1 MQMSNPVIF
10 CDPFVRCITT
20 KMVGNAPRIK

>member
-1 MQMSNPVIF
+1 MQMSNSVIF

-20 KMVGNAPRIK
+20 NMVGGTLRIK

>member
-1 MQMSNPVIF
+1 MQMSNAVIF

-20 KMVGNAPRIK
+20 NMVGDALRIK

>member
-1 MQMSNPVIF
+1 MQMSNAVIF

-20 KMVGNAPRIK
+20 NMVGGPLWIK